1 MFSER
6 ESIPMRGPRQL
17 PTTEV
22 LTTIQPHSYPASQVT
37 FIYSQNPVEYERIE
51 SIDESRLTPE
61 QYEEEVIQKGRSRD
75 ITIKNHRAL
84 VDRFAT
90 FVSTFLHIK
99 VAFDQQIDDIHTR
112 NKLLWLEERVEE
124 SDYAILIITPSFHK
138 FMKKT
143 PDEEIFFHSELISS
157 LMRGLVKK
165 KNDGTKVGV
174 ICVFLNSSVHF
185 PYIPSSLRVGNIFEL
200 WESREAFFDTN
211 GEGPHGSRAFAS
223 LLTGRQS

>member
-1 MFSER
+1 
-6 ESIPMRGPRQL
+6 MRGPRQL

-51 SIDESRLTPE
+51 SIDESRLTTE
-61 QYEEEVIQKGRSRD
+61 QVKLYEEEVIQKGRSRD
-75 ITIKNHRAL
+75 ITIKNHRDL

-90 FVSTFLHIK
+90 FISTFLHIK

-124 SDYAILIITPSFHK
+124 SDYAILIITPSFLK

-143 PDEEIFFHSELISS
+143 PDEEIFFHSELIST
-157 LMRGLVKK
+157 LMKGLVKK
-165 KNDGTKVGV
+165 KDGTIVKVF
-174 ICVFLNSSVHF
+174 CVFLNQAKNLDHV
-185 PYIPSSLRVGNIFEL
+185 PVSLRIGHVFEL
-200 WESREAFFDTN
+200 WEPFHTDDESTK
-211 GEGPHGSRAFAS
+211 AFAS
-223 LLTGRQS
+223 LLTGKRSSK